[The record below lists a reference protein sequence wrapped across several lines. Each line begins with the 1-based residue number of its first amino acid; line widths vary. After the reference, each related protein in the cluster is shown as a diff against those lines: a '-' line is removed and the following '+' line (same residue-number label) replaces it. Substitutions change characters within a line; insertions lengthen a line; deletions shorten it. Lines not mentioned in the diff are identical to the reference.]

1 MTFIGKLLAVLNLV
15 IGIGMA
21 SWATALYTNR
31 LPWFEPTP
39 PPEMIHPG
47 HKPANFNL
55 LKEELDHATRA
66 ATTASQQLALQLTEL
81 QQLER
86 TRTERLRLYET
97 YLTYART
104 GNPNDNGTGFYE
116 PVFDPATG
124 LLDLTPPAPGRPR
137 KPLLGPDNRPL
148 RGVDTIG
155 SQYINDVNEVIKLSK
170 QLDAYRMRFQ
180 TLGVEILQMEE
191 RLRKMTEIRD
201 SVLAELFYLEDV
213 RWNVY
218 EQLEQLQRRQRQLSQ
233 RLAELRSGP

>member
-1 MTFIGKLLAVLNLV
+1 MTFIGKLLAVFNLV
-15 IGIGMA
+15 IGIGLA

-31 LPWFEPTP
+31 LPWFEPAP
-39 PPEMIHPG
+39 PPEMIYPG

-55 LKEELDHATRA
+55 LKEELDQATRA
-66 ATTASQQLALQLTEL
+66 ATTASQQLASQLTEL

-86 TRTERLRLYET
+86 LRAERLRLYET

-104 GNPNDNGTGFYE
+104 GNPNDKGTGFYE
-116 PVFDPATG
+116 PAFDPNTG
-124 LLDLTPPAPGRPR
+124 LLILPS
-137 KPLLGPDNRPL
+137 KPLLGPDELPL
-148 RGVDTIG
+148 RGADTIG

-180 TLGVEILQMEE
+180 SLGVEILQMEE

-218 EQLEQLQRRQRQLSQ
+218 EQLEQLLRRQRQLSQ